1 MPGSNELI
9 KEVLESVS
17 KRDSIAY
24 GMSQRSK
31 LEAAGRFTWI
41 DPREA
46 DGVPILARRKISDA
60 DLNQRIH
67 VPFDRM
73 ISTNKAGYFA
83 ADITITYGDGVPDQ
97 VKAFYKSLYERA
109 RWRGMT
115 LSLAD
120 ASVTQGAAYILCSIE
135 DGEFW
140 VSQSPSISTK
150 VVYDKR
156 THKPLYGLRYGRDIV
171 ELYDGMEMTV
181 YHLKDGIWTPGETVL
196 HGMGTASRPMVPI
209 IEFRNSPDR
218 IGNPERVITLCDA
231 YDVSMSDLS
240 NELAALR
247 LSYLLLK
254 GLGERADVVKK
265 QLKNAGVIIID
276 SDNGD
281 ARFITKNLNPEAVR
295 LLQDNLRSLIFEGAS
310 SYDPTS
316 FAEGSSPTAYEVSQ
330 RLAALEMDTNITV
343 GQWDE
348 GFRQLD
354 YIIQTYLT
362 TFTGVSDYPIWEIDR
377 IYRRTAPKNDISAL
391 VEARNAGLNLS
402 NETKIELS
410 GLQIDPDEE
419 ALRIQN
425 DPNIID
431 AAPVTGLNQE

>member
-1 MPGSNELI
+1 MPGNDAFI
-9 KEVLESVS
+9 KEVLDATS
-17 KRDSIAY
+17 KRDAIAY
-24 GMSQRSK
+24 GMSQRAR
-31 LEAAGRFTWI
+31 LEAAGKFKWT

-46 DGVPILARRKISDA
+46 DGVPILSRREISGT

-67 VPFDRM
+67 IPFDRM

-83 ADITITYGDGVPDQ
+83 SDITITYGQDVPDP
-97 VKAFYKSLYERA
+97 VKVFYKSLYERS

-115 LSLAD
+115 LSLAE
-120 ASVTQGAAYILCSIE
+120 ACVTQGAGYVLCSIE
-135 DGEFW
+135 DGDFW
-140 VSQSPSISTK
+140 VSQSPAVSTK
-150 VVYDKR
+150 VIYDKR
-156 THKPLYGLRYGRDIV
+156 THKPIYGLRYDRDTV
-171 ELYDGMEMTV
+171 EVYDGMEMTTFS
-181 YHLKDGIWTPGETVL
+181 LKDGTWTPGETAL

-209 IEFRNSPDR
+209 IEYRNSPDR

-231 YDVSMSDLS
+231 YDVSLSDLS

-254 GLGERADVVKK
+254 GLGDRADKVKA
-265 QLKNAGVIIID
+265 QLKDAGVIIID
-276 SDNGD
+276 SENGD
-281 ARFITKNLNPEAVR
+281 ARFVTKNLNPEAVR

-354 YIIQTYLT
+354 YLIQTYLM
-362 TFTGVSDYPIWEIDR
+362 TFMGISVYPIWEIDR

-410 GLQIDPDEE
+410 GLQIDPE
-419 ALRIQN
+419 AEAIRIQN
-425 DPNIID
+425 DPNTIE
-431 AAPVTGLNQE
+431 AAPIPG